1 MSSIKVLDKEFVPY
15 LSEKEIQEK
24 ITALA
29 VQLNKDYAGKRPIF
43 LSILNGSFLF
53 TADLFKQ
60 ITIARNSKKLVNKTL
75 NSTYKIRIR
84 K

>member
-1 MSSIKVLDKEFVPY
+1 MNSIKVLDKEFVPY

-29 VQLNKDYAGKRPIF
+29 VQLNKDYAGKKPIF

-53 TADLFKQ
+53 AAELMKSVSIDCE
-60 ITIARNSKKLVNKTL
+60 ITFFVSSSKTKRASFFVF
-75 NSTYKIRIR
+75 
-84 K
+84 